1 MFIQLET
8 VNNNNSSVNS
18 NRVNNV
24 DKLRQDQDQFEEYQ
38 QPDWGDQY
46 DFREQLD
53 YYELLWYQI

>member
-24 DKLRQDQDQFEEYQ
+24 DKLSQDQFEEYQ

>member
-8 VNNNNSSVNS
+8 VNNNNNSNNSVNT
-18 NRVNNV
+18 VE
-24 DKLRQDQDQFEEYQ
+24 KLSQDQFEEYL
-38 QPDWGDQY
+38 QPEWGDQY